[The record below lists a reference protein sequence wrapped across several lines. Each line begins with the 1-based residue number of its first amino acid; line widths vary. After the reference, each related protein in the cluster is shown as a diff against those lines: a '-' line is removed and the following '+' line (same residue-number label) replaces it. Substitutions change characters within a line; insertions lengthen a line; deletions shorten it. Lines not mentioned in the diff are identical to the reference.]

1 MQKALRDLQVKYKP
15 RQDALQKGQQ
25 ELSDIQ
31 TQLNASQG
39 KLSQAGEADLQ
50 ARGQR
55 KQTQLQ
61 RLSDDLTADFE
72 ADRDEAV
79 RKASTRMQELLK
91 KIAEEKGLDLIV
103 DSAAAPFVKPGIE
116 ITDQVVAAY
125 DKAYPAQVRRNQM
138 PGYLDTY
145 GAGEERRG
153 RWIKWIVLSVLAVGH
168 RRHLLVPVLPD
179 VDSGTDPQAFLRR
192 ARQQGFSGR
201 LQDVVPDREFLQVQ
215 SVRNVREGLG
225 SHDALLPRERGQGR

>member
-1 MQKALRDLQVKYKP
+1 MVAKEFHSLMRFFVLPAVAVCAAGLMSISSANAQAPASGGTTQAKIAVINFQNAVLSTAEIQKTLKEIQAKYKP

-50 ARGQR
+50 SRGQR

-61 RLSDDLTADFE
+61 RLNDDLTADFE

-79 RKASTRMQELLK
+79 RRASTRMQELLK
-91 KIAEEKGLDLIV
+91 KVAEEKGLDLIV
-103 DSAAAPFVKPGIE
+103 DSAAAPFVKTGID

-125 DKAYPAQVRRNQM
+125 DKAYPA
-138 PGYLDTY
+138 
-145 GAGEERRG
+145 
-153 RWIKWIVLSVLAVGH
+153 K
-168 RRHLLVPVLPD
+168 
-179 VDSGTDPQAFLRR
+179 
-192 ARQQGFSGR
+192 
-201 LQDVVPDREFLQVQ
+201 
-215 SVRNVREGLG
+215 
-225 SHDALLPRERGQGR
+225 

>member
-1 MQKALRDLQVKYKP
+1 MRSFVLRAVAVCAAGLMCTLISVSPAKGQAPAAAGSPQAKIAVINFQNAVLSTAEMQKALRDLQVKYKP

-39 KLSQAGEADLQ
+39 KLSSAGEAELQ

-61 RLSDDLTADFE
+61 RMSDDLQADIE

-91 KIAEEKGLDLIV
+91 KIAAEKGLDLII
-103 DSAAAPFVKPGIE
+103 DSAAAPFIKTGIE
-116 ITDQVVAAY
+116 ITSQVVADY
-125 DKAYPAQVRRNQM
+125 DKAYPA
-138 PGYLDTY
+138 
-145 GAGEERRG
+145 
-153 RWIKWIVLSVLAVGH
+153 K
-168 RRHLLVPVLPD
+168 
-179 VDSGTDPQAFLRR
+179 
-192 ARQQGFSGR
+192 
-201 LQDVVPDREFLQVQ
+201 
-215 SVRNVREGLG
+215 
-225 SHDALLPRERGQGR
+225 

>member
-1 MQKALRDLQVKYKP
+1 MDSKEFDSLMRSFVLSVVAVCVAGFMCVISVSPANGQAPAAADVTQTKVAVINFQNAVLSTAEMQKALRDLQAKYKP

-39 KLSQAGEADLQ
+39 KLSSAGEADLQ

-61 RLSDDLTADFE
+61 RMSDDLQADIE

-91 KIAEEKGLDLIV
+91 KIAAEKGLDLII
-103 DSAAAPFVKPGIE
+103 DSAAAPFVKTGIE
-116 ITDQVVAAY
+116 ITNQVVADY
-125 DKAYPAQVRRNQM
+125 DKAYPA
-138 PGYLDTY
+138 
-145 GAGEERRG
+145 
-153 RWIKWIVLSVLAVGH
+153 K
-168 RRHLLVPVLPD
+168 
-179 VDSGTDPQAFLRR
+179 
-192 ARQQGFSGR
+192 
-201 LQDVVPDREFLQVQ
+201 
-215 SVRNVREGLG
+215 
-225 SHDALLPRERGQGR
+225 

>member
-1 MQKALRDLQVKYKP
+1 MYLKEFDSLMRSFVLSRAAVCLAVCAGVISVSPAMAQAPAGSTQTKVAVINFQNAVLSTAEIQKVLKDIQIKYKP

-31 TQLNASQG
+31 TQLQASQG

-61 RLSDDLTADFE
+61 RLNDDLTADFE
-72 ADRDEAV
+72 ADRDDAV

-91 KIAEEKGLDLIV
+91 KVAEEKGLDLIV
-103 DSAAAPFVKPGIE
+103 DSAAAPFVKAGIE

-125 DKAYPAQVRRNQM
+125 DKAYPA
-138 PGYLDTY
+138 
-145 GAGEERRG
+145 
-153 RWIKWIVLSVLAVGH
+153 K
-168 RRHLLVPVLPD
+168 
-179 VDSGTDPQAFLRR
+179 
-192 ARQQGFSGR
+192 
-201 LQDVVPDREFLQVQ
+201 
-215 SVRNVREGLG
+215 
-225 SHDALLPRERGQGR
+225 

>member
-1 MQKALRDLQVKYKP
+1 MRSFVLSAVAVCVAGLLSLSSAKAQAPASGGTTQAKIAVINFQNAVLSTGEMQKALKDIQAKFKP
-15 RQDALQKGQQ
+15 RQDVIQKGQQ

-61 RLSDDLTADFE
+61 RLNDDLTADFE

-79 RKASTRMQELLK
+79 RRASTRMQELLK
-91 KIAEEKGLDLIV
+91 KVAEEKGLDLVI
-103 DSAAAPFVKPGIE
+103 DSAAAPFMKSGID

-125 DKAYPAQVRRNQM
+125 DKAYPA
-138 PGYLDTY
+138 
-145 GAGEERRG
+145 
-153 RWIKWIVLSVLAVGH
+153 K
-168 RRHLLVPVLPD
+168 
-179 VDSGTDPQAFLRR
+179 
-192 ARQQGFSGR
+192 
-201 LQDVVPDREFLQVQ
+201 
-215 SVRNVREGLG
+215 
-225 SHDALLPRERGQGR
+225 

>member
-1 MQKALRDLQVKYKP
+1 MDSKEFHSLMRSFVFRPAVVCAAMCAVSLISVSPVKAQAPAGSTSVKVAVINFQNAVLSTAEMQKSLRDIQAKFKP

-31 TQLNASQG
+31 TQLSASQG

-61 RLSDDLTADFE
+61 RLNDDLTADFE

-91 KIAEEKGLDLIV
+91 KVAEEKGLELIV
-103 DSAAAPFVKPGIE
+103 DSAAAPFVKTGID

-125 DKAYPAQVRRNQM
+125 DKTYPA
-138 PGYLDTY
+138 
-145 GAGEERRG
+145 
-153 RWIKWIVLSVLAVGH
+153 K
-168 RRHLLVPVLPD
+168 
-179 VDSGTDPQAFLRR
+179 
-192 ARQQGFSGR
+192 
-201 LQDVVPDREFLQVQ
+201 
-215 SVRNVREGLG
+215 
-225 SHDALLPRERGQGR
+225 

>member
-1 MQKALRDLQVKYKP
+1 MRAFVISRAVVCAAGLVGVLISVSPAPAQAPAGSTQAKVAVVNFQNAVLSTAEIQKALKDLQVKFKP

-31 TQLNASQG
+31 TQLQASQG
-39 KLSQAGEADLQ
+39 KLSQAGEADLT

-61 RLSDDLTADFE
+61 RLSDDLTADVD
-72 ADRDEAV
+72 ADRDDAV

-103 DSAAAPFVKPGIE
+103 DTAAAPFWKSGID

-125 DKAYPAQVRRNQM
+125 DKAYPVR
-138 PGYLDTY
+138 
-145 GAGEERRG
+145 
-153 RWIKWIVLSVLAVGH
+153 
-168 RRHLLVPVLPD
+168 
-179 VDSGTDPQAFLRR
+179 
-192 ARQQGFSGR
+192 
-201 LQDVVPDREFLQVQ
+201 
-215 SVRNVREGLG
+215 
-225 SHDALLPRERGQGR
+225 

>member
-1 MQKALRDLQVKYKP
+1 MDLKEFYSLMRSFVLSRAAVCLALCAGMISVSPARAQAPAGSTQTKVAVINFQNAVLSTAEIQKVLKDIQLKYKP

-31 TQLNASQG
+31 TQLQASQG

-61 RLSDDLTADFE
+61 RLNDDLTADFE
-72 ADRDEAV
+72 ADRDDAV

-91 KIAEEKGLDLIV
+91 KVAEEKGLDLIV
-103 DSAAAPFVKPGIE
+103 DSAAAPFVKSGIE

-125 DKAYPAQVRRNQM
+125 DKAYPA
-138 PGYLDTY
+138 
-145 GAGEERRG
+145 
-153 RWIKWIVLSVLAVGH
+153 K
-168 RRHLLVPVLPD
+168 
-179 VDSGTDPQAFLRR
+179 
-192 ARQQGFSGR
+192 
-201 LQDVVPDREFLQVQ
+201 
-215 SVRNVREGLG
+215 
-225 SHDALLPRERGQGR
+225 

>member
-1 MQKALRDLQVKYKP
+1 MDSKEFHSLMRSFVLSAVAVCAAGLISLSSAKAQAPASGGAKIAVINFQNAVLSTGEMQKTLKDIQAKYKP

-61 RLSDDLTADFE
+61 RLNDDLTADFE

-79 RKASTRMQELLK
+79 RRASTRMQELLK
-91 KIAEEKGLDLIV
+91 KVAEEKGLDLIV
-103 DSAAAPFVKPGIE
+103 DSAAAPFVKSGID

-125 DKAYPAQVRRNQM
+125 DKAYPA
-138 PGYLDTY
+138 
-145 GAGEERRG
+145 
-153 RWIKWIVLSVLAVGH
+153 K
-168 RRHLLVPVLPD
+168 
-179 VDSGTDPQAFLRR
+179 
-192 ARQQGFSGR
+192 
-201 LQDVVPDREFLQVQ
+201 
-215 SVRNVREGLG
+215 
-225 SHDALLPRERGQGR
+225 

>member
-1 MQKALRDLQVKYKP
+1 MDSKEFDSLMRSFVLSAVAVCAAGLISISPALAQAPAQGGPTQAKVAVINFQNAVLSTAEIQKALKDIQAKYKP

-50 ARGQR
+50 ARGTR

-61 RLSDDLTADFE
+61 RLNDDLTADFE

-79 RKASTRMQELLK
+79 RRASTRMQELLK

-125 DKAYPAQVRRNQM
+125 DKAYPA
-138 PGYLDTY
+138 
-145 GAGEERRG
+145 
-153 RWIKWIVLSVLAVGH
+153 K
-168 RRHLLVPVLPD
+168 
-179 VDSGTDPQAFLRR
+179 
-192 ARQQGFSGR
+192 
-201 LQDVVPDREFLQVQ
+201 
-215 SVRNVREGLG
+215 
-225 SHDALLPRERGQGR
+225 

>member
-1 MQKALRDLQVKYKP
+1 MDSKEFHSLMRSFVLSVVAVCAAGLLSLSSAKAQAPASGGATQAKVAVINFQNAVLSTGEMQKALKDIQAKFKP
-15 RQDALQKGQQ
+15 RQDVLQKGQQ

-61 RLSDDLTADFE
+61 RLNDDLTADFE

-79 RKASTRMQELLK
+79 RRTSTRMGELLK
-91 KIAEEKGLDLIV
+91 KVAEERGLDLIV
-103 DSAAAPFVKPGIE
+103 DSAAAPFVKSGID

-125 DKAYPAQVRRNQM
+125 DKAYPA
-138 PGYLDTY
+138 
-145 GAGEERRG
+145 
-153 RWIKWIVLSVLAVGH
+153 K
-168 RRHLLVPVLPD
+168 
-179 VDSGTDPQAFLRR
+179 
-192 ARQQGFSGR
+192 
-201 LQDVVPDREFLQVQ
+201 
-215 SVRNVREGLG
+215 
-225 SHDALLPRERGQGR
+225 

>member
-1 MQKALRDLQVKYKP
+1 MRSIVLSAVAVCAAGLISLAPARAQTPSPAAGGSTQSKVAVINFQNAVLSTGEMQKALRDLQTKYKP
-15 RQDALQKGQQ
+15 RQDVLQKGQQ

-61 RLSDDLTADFE
+61 RLNDDLTADFE

-125 DKAYPAQVRRNQM
+125 NKAYPAQ
-138 PGYLDTY
+138 
-145 GAGEERRG
+145 
-153 RWIKWIVLSVLAVGH
+153 
-168 RRHLLVPVLPD
+168 
-179 VDSGTDPQAFLRR
+179 
-192 ARQQGFSGR
+192 
-201 LQDVVPDREFLQVQ
+201 
-215 SVRNVREGLG
+215 
-225 SHDALLPRERGQGR
+225 

>member
-1 MQKALRDLQVKYKP
+1 MVSKEFDSLMRSFVFPAVALCAAGLMSMSPAVAQAPAAAGSAQAKVAVINFQNAVLSTAEMEKALKELQAKFKP

-72 ADRDEAV
+72 AERDDAV
-79 RKASTRMQELLK
+79 RKVSTRMGELLK
-91 KIAEEKGLDLIV
+91 KVAEEKGLDLII
-103 DSAAAPFVKPGIE
+103 DSAAAPYVKTGVE

-125 DKAYPAQVRRNQM
+125 DKAYPA
-138 PGYLDTY
+138 
-145 GAGEERRG
+145 
-153 RWIKWIVLSVLAVGH
+153 K
-168 RRHLLVPVLPD
+168 
-179 VDSGTDPQAFLRR
+179 
-192 ARQQGFSGR
+192 
-201 LQDVVPDREFLQVQ
+201 
-215 SVRNVREGLG
+215 
-225 SHDALLPRERGQGR
+225 

>member
-1 MQKALRDLQVKYKP
+1 MRSKVLRAVAVCAAGFIGVSISVSTASAQAPAGSTQAKVAVVNFQNAVLSTGEMQKVLRDIQAKFKP

-31 TQLNASQG
+31 TQLSASQG

-72 ADRDEAV
+72 AERDDAV

-91 KIAEEKGLDLIV
+91 KVAEEKGLDLIV
-103 DSAAAPFVKPGIE
+103 DSAAAPFVRSGID

-125 DKAYPAQVRRNQM
+125 DKAYPA
-138 PGYLDTY
+138 
-145 GAGEERRG
+145 
-153 RWIKWIVLSVLAVGH
+153 K
-168 RRHLLVPVLPD
+168 
-179 VDSGTDPQAFLRR
+179 
-192 ARQQGFSGR
+192 
-201 LQDVVPDREFLQVQ
+201 
-215 SVRNVREGLG
+215 
-225 SHDALLPRERGQGR
+225 

>member
-1 MQKALRDLQVKYKP
+1 MDLKEFYSLMRSFVLSRAAVCLALCAGMISVSPARAQAPAGSTQTRVAVINFQNAVLSTAEIQKVLKDIQLKYKP

-31 TQLNASQG
+31 TQLQASQG

-61 RLSDDLTADFE
+61 RLNDDLTADFE
-72 ADRDEAV
+72 ADRDDAV

-91 KIAEEKGLDLIV
+91 KVAEEKGLDLIV
-103 DSAAAPFVKPGIE
+103 DSAAAPFVKSGIE

-125 DKAYPAQVRRNQM
+125 DKAYPA
-138 PGYLDTY
+138 
-145 GAGEERRG
+145 
-153 RWIKWIVLSVLAVGH
+153 K
-168 RRHLLVPVLPD
+168 
-179 VDSGTDPQAFLRR
+179 
-192 ARQQGFSGR
+192 
-201 LQDVVPDREFLQVQ
+201 
-215 SVRNVREGLG
+215 
-225 SHDALLPRERGQGR
+225 